1 MFKYNKVDNKDL
13 IKLDRLINTQTKNIY
28 GVVYN
33 HEWSFY
39 YKRENFVKNNLSLE
53 NAITEA
59 NERFLTQAIEL
70 KHLKEMN
77 LVSVDIDNPFITF
90 LLYANNFNFLISTP
104 RIGHSNI
111 ILSVDKKFNE
121 NFIKHDYITA
131 TSKTEELKKFFLPDN
146 KNRHRFFITFGE
158 NLSTVSNFQKVMTH
172 YEKDLKNYLN
182 VFELDFENIDQYKI
196 L

>member
-1 MFKYNKVDNKDL
+1 
-13 IKLDRLINTQTKNIY
+13 
-28 GVVYN
+28 
-33 HEWSFY
+33 
-39 YKRENFVKNNLSLE
+39 LSLE